1 MSELTTAISKIAKKY
16 PGKGYEKKG
25 ASIYNAYR
33 DGVMSDSLPV
43 FAITKA
49 GQPDSTSKSVAS
61 VTGYTPGE
69 VFTFMNELLTLTKNG
84 VVTNKLLNPKLDV
97 QQAVSKKEFES
108 LKPGILPKLPVLTN
122 QVSQGIKK
130 TTFPILIPVIIIAG
144 LYVFNNVINLR
155 KSYANFSRSGKHL

>member
-33 DGVMSDSLPV
+33 DGVMSETLPV
-43 FAITKA
+43 FSMTKA
-49 GQPDSTSKSVAS
+49 GQPETTSKSVAS
-61 VTGYTPGE
+61 VTGYTPAE
-69 VFTFMNELLTLTKNG
+69 VLTFMSEVLTLTKNG
-84 VVTNKLLNPKLDV
+84 IVTNKLLNPKLDV

-108 LKPGILPKLPVLTN
+108 LKPGILPKLPTLTN

-130 TTFPILIPVIIIAG
+130 TTWPILVPAIIIVG
-144 LYVFNNVINLR
+144 LYVFNNAINLK
-155 KSYANFSRSGKHL
+155 KSYANFSRNKKHL